1 LYLTTEV
8 NGAKSFRRR
17 LNVATVIMKSNR
29 TNSSHCLQ
37 QVLFPF
43 LQVKFLKQI
52 VLSVNGLAAKLQEK
66 RLKRCHAI
74 QDKFP
79 A

>member
-1 LYLTTEV
+1 MAATEV
-8 NGAKSFRRR
+8 NGAKNLRR
-17 LNVATVIMKSNR
+17 LSIATVIMASSNS

-52 VLSVNGLAAKLQEK
+52 VLSVNGLAAKSQEK
-66 RLKRCHAI
+66 RLKHCHMI